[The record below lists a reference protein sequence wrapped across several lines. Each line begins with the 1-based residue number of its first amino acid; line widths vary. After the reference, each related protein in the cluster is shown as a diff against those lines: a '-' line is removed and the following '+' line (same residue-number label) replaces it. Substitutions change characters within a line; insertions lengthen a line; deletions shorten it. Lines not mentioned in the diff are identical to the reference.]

1 MLSAGT
7 LVCGLAKEIIQY
19 EIGRV
24 TIGLEI
30 MTSNLAFKL
39 QNCFKFKIIF
49 IVGIEIKIH
58 LIVRLLDNP
67 PSAISSSVY
76 EDLSMRQSPMSN
88 FIGQLES
95 YHYKDIIIV
104 SIRI

>member
-30 MTSNLAFKL
+30 IPFNLTFKL

-49 IVGIEIKIH
+49 IVWIEIKIH

-67 PSAISSSVY
+67 HFKSLSVY
-76 EDLSMRQSPMSN
+76 EHLSMRQSPYV
-88 FIGQLES
+88 QV
-95 YHYKDIIIV
+95 HWAA
-104 SIRI
+104 